1 MTSSVFIR
9 HTMKTL
15 YSDLRVEMR
24 KLAVHTPPSTGAPDA
39 TQPRRREKSLFVG
52 VTVYGTTRVS
62 GGIGE
67 WQMWVCESRFW
78 DETRLM
84 GSRDSTYGFSP
95 VSGLINLHT
104 IDSIQPAPHQAA
116 YDALRASLSQV
127 FGMGG
132 DVRPGEVR

>member
-1 MTSSVFIR
+1 
-9 HTMKTL
+9 MKTL

-24 KLAVHTPPSTGAPDA
+24 KLAVHTPSSTDAPDA
-39 TQPRRREKSLFVG
+39 TQSRRREKSLFVG
-52 VTVYGTTRVS
+52 LTVYGTTRVS

-67 WQMWVCESRFW
+67 WQMWVCDSQTERI
-78 DETRLM
+78 EILT

-104 IDSIQPAPHQAA
+104 IDSIHPAPHQAA

-132 DVRPGEVR
+132 DIRPGEVR